1 MPKARGIVA
10 LVATAAILAACESTG
25 GVISYVDVETTYVP
39 GNVGYATHD
48 GKLAAVVHGSPF
60 GRADAGTAEAIAR
73 GLELPGW
80 FPPATLTTVP
90 TGVGG
95 DRAAFRVVLVFNP
108 DTPHLGGKGA
118 CGDLSAVPLRAPG
131 PAMRV
136 AMAFCNDAKPEAE
149 LMLVHARPHPLD
161 TPETADSRRPHRPDC
176 PWHAARPVYRYVPQA
191 ARADR

>member
-95 DRAAFRVVLVFNP
+95 DRAAFRVVMVFNP

-131 PAMRV
+131 PVMRV

-149 LMLVHARPHPLD
+149 VMLEAPSGAGPDDPAFRARLNQALAVMLPHENP
-161 TPETADSRRPHRPDC
+161 SRRDANEPFR
-176 PWHAARPVYRYVPQA
+176 RR
-191 ARADR
+191 

>member
-1 MPKARGIVA
+1 MPMARGIVA

-80 FPPATLTTVP
+80 FTPATLTTVP

-95 DRAAFRVVLVFNP
+95 DRAAFRVVMVFNP

-118 CGDLSAVPLRAPG
+118 CGDLSAVPLRGPG
-131 PAMRV
+131 PVMRV

-149 LMLVHARPHPLD
+149 VMLEAPSGAGPDDPAFRARLNQALAVMLPHENP
-161 TPETADSRRPHRPDC
+161 SRRDANEPFR
-176 PWHAARPVYRYVPQA
+176 RR
-191 ARADR
+191 

>member
-1 MPKARGIVA
+1 MPRARGIVA

-80 FPPATLTTVP
+80 FPPATLTTAP

-95 DRAAFRVVLVFNP
+95 DRAAFRVVMVFNP

-131 PAMRV
+131 PVMRV

-149 LMLVHARPHPLD
+149 VMLEAPSGAGPDDPAFRARLNQALAVMLPHENP
-161 TPETADSRRPHRPDC
+161 SRRDSNAPFR
-176 PWHAARPVYRYVPQA
+176 RR
-191 ARADR
+191 R

>member
-149 LMLVHARPHPLD
+149 VMLEAPSGAGPDDPAFRARLNEALAVMLPPD
-161 TPETADSRRPHRPDC
+161 NPSRRDANAPSR
-176 PWHAARPVYRYVPQA
+176 RR
-191 ARADR
+191 R